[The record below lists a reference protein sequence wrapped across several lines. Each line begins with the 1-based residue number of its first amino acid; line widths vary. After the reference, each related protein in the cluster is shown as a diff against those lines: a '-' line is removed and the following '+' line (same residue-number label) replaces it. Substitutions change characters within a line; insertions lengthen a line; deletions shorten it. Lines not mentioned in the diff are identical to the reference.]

1 MSVVNFRGIWIMN
14 NCLRRIKRLEKLFSD
29 NFYNGRGKTA
39 FNIEE
44 GSIPIMVSAPH
55 AINQFREGKVKI
67 ADMYT
72 GGIAKYLHEKTGCHV
87 IYSCMYTES
96 DPNYDE
102 FEVNKYQKELLEYVN
117 KHNILLLL
125 DIHGAAKERDYA
137 VEMGTAPTI
146 EQLSEN
152 SPENLLNNPNAE
164 DPSLLQY
171 KFIDDIIRIILEDKF
186 KNHSIAKKNIEKNIL
201 FYAGD
206 QNTVTK
212 SISERS
218 KTACIQLEINGEYR
232 NPDNQNEFISLVE
245 SLIAII
251 NFFSKIDWKERPQ
264 KIIEECIRS
273 QG

>member
-1 MSVVNFRGIWIMN
+1 MN
-14 NCLRRIKRLEKLFSD
+14 NCLRKIKRLEKLFSD
-29 NFYNGRGKTA
+29 NFYNGSGKTA

-44 GSIPIMVSAPH
+44 GRIPIMVSAPH
-55 AINQFREGKVKI
+55 AINQFRDGKIKY

-102 FEVNKYQKELLEYVN
+102 FEVNKYQHELLEYVN
-117 KHNILLLL
+117 KHNIILLI

-137 VEMGTAPTI
+137 VEMGTAPSP
-146 EQLSEN
+146 EQLVEN
-152 SPENLLNNPNAE
+152 EYENPANE

-186 KNHSIAKKNIEKNIL
+186 KSHSIAKKNVVKNIL
-201 FYAGD
+201 FHAGD

-212 SISERS
+212 SISGKS

-232 NPDNQNEFISLVE
+232 NPDNTNEFISLVE

-251 NFFSKIDWKERPQ
+251 EFFSKIDWKDRQQ

-273 QG
+273 RGFN